1 MVETVEGRV
10 EATAPKR
17 VKWGYGYFPSLV
29 IHTASGP
36 REFVKI
42 GAGGKVRELIER
54 GGEGTFYLSKH
65 AGALGVHG
73 VKLAD
78 GTKYYAH
85 FNNLEWIFLLAVVL
99 GAGVGVMKI
108 MGVEDAPVT
117 PMVIGTIFAAVWL
130 VIRNGRLQNKKAF
143 DAA

>member
-1 MVETVEGRV
+1 MVEMVQGRV

-17 VKWGYGYFPSLV
+17 VKWGYAYYDRVV

-42 GAGGKVRELIER
+42 SAAGKVREVIEH
-54 GGEGTFYLSKH
+54 GGEATFHLSKH
-65 AGALGVHG
+65 AGMLGVHG
-73 VKLAD
+73 VELAD
-78 GTKYYAH
+78 GSKHYAH
-85 FNNLEWIFLLAVVL
+85 FNNLEWIFLLATVM
-99 GAGVGVMKI
+99 GAGVGVLKV

-117 PMVIGTIFAAVWL
+117 PMVVGTIFFAVWL